1 MVDALLAG
9 GAIVALAGIVQYA
22 RHRGVAAEGVLRM
35 VAVYRSPDNFA
46 LYLGRLAPIAAAIAL
61 LAPLTKRTRALYGG
75 LGALCLLGVLLSFT
89 RGAWLGDAA
98 ALLVVAAFA
107 GRNWLATAVG
117 AGAVAGVGLASVQAK
132 RIQSIFTFTPGSTG
146 FSRLELWR
154 ATASMIRDHPLLG
167 VGLDNFLYQY
177 PRYILPEARNEPDLS
192 HPHNWLLD
200 FWSRIGIFGLAAFV
214 WLQVLFFRMALK
226 VARLSGGWAR
236 ALAVGLLASM
246 VDALVHGLVD
256 NAYFLVDLSLLFWL
270 ALGLV
275 QLLEFGSPDSQ
286 ENFP

>member
-1 MVDALLAG
+1 
-9 GAIVALAGIVQYA
+9 
-22 RHRGVAAEGVLRM
+22 
-35 VAVYRSPDNFA
+35 
-46 LYLGRLAPIAAAIAL
+46 
-61 LAPLTKRTRALYGG
+61 
-75 LGALCLLGVLLSFT
+75 
-89 RGAWLGDAA
+89 
-98 ALLVVAAFA
+98 
-107 GRNWLATAVG
+107 
-117 AGAVAGVGLASVQAK
+117 VGLASVQAK

-167 VGLDNFLYQY
+167 VGLDNFLYRY